1 MLFSAKKGL
10 ASAVFFIALLILLGL
25 VVGKRKQYA
34 PEFLLVHEQAEP
46 IGLAINQGAR
56 RPVFR
61 KDFVCSP
68 CEVARVHAAT
78 LAVTAPGTLHTF
90 WWGGT
95 KEAYADVSLYS
106 SQTNATHKWSP
117 PRHRL
122 NVGELSAALG
132 RYTKLIGNPA
142 AVVDLDGRIWLFFV
156 SVSAGG
162 WSGSSINF
170 MRSADNGK
178 TWSRPKKLIT
188 SPFFNV
194 STAVRSKPVL
204 FSDGSIGV
212 PVYHELA
219 GIFSELLKV
228 DQDGR
233 VMGKYRITWG
243 QHTLQ
248 PSLIIESPFRALALH
263 RQRGTAQRKIMSNRT
278 SSGGMHWSAIQP
290 IDLPN
295 PDASVAALK
304 AHDGKYI
311 LAFNNRKNDRKNLAL
326 AVSIDKGNSWRVIG
340 NVEDSQGN
348 DDEFSYPTIV
358 QAADG
363 MFHMV
368 YTWKRKG
375 IAHVQFNPAWVN
387 RKLAQASR
395 EDGSGK

>member
-1 MLFSAKKGL
+1 MSLSAKKGL
-10 ASAVFFIALLILLGL
+10 ANAIFFAMLLILLGL
-25 VVGKRKQYA
+25 VIGKREQYS
-34 PEFLLVHEQAEP
+34 PEFSPTIERTATSSSAVNLD
-46 IGLAINQGAR
+46 AR

-61 KDFVCSP
+61 KDFVCNP
-68 CEVARVHAAT
+68 CGVARVHAAT

-106 SQTNATHKWSP
+106 AQTNTNHKWSTP
-117 PRHRL
+117 QHRL
-122 NVGELSAALG
+122 NVGELSVALG
-132 RYTKLIGNPA
+132 RYTKLIGNPS
-142 AVVDLDGRIWLFFV
+142 AVVDRDGGIWLFFV

-162 WSGSSINF
+162 WSGSSVNF
-170 MRSADNGK
+170 VRSADNGK

-219 GIFSELLKV
+219 GIFSELLRIGL
-228 DQDGR
+228 DGR

-248 PSLIIESPFRALALH
+248 PSLIIESPSTALALH

-278 SSGGMHWSAIQP
+278 SSGGLHWSTIQA

-311 LAFNNRKNDRKNLAL
+311 LAFNNRKNDRKNLSL
-326 AVSIDKGNSWRVIG
+326 AVSTDKGNSWRVIDDI
-340 NVEDSQGN
+340 EDSRGN
-348 DDEFSYPTIV
+348 DDEFSYPTII

-368 YTWKRKG
+368 YTWKRVG
-375 IAHVQFNPAWVN
+375 IAHIQFNPAWVN

-395 EDGSGK
+395 KSRRGE